1 MQFEIVENPHAPK
14 VPFGSGRDEWTVCQS
29 GTASAGHARPGRAP
43 KSARD
48 FGNLH
53 VLQIGPT
60 SSKCTVSIRHGRN
73 IGPTWGQL
81 RHNLDPLGSNHLAPR
96 WRNSAPTW
104 THLGATSAEVGD
116 IAGRIRNPQNA
127 CFHWCFHT
135 FFCFV

>member
-1 MQFEIVENPHAPK
+1 MQLEIVENPPAPK
-14 VPFGSGRDEWTVCQS
+14 VPFSSGRDEWTVCQS
-29 GTASAGHARPGRAP
+29 GTASAGHAP

-81 RHNLDPLGSNHLAPR
+81 RHNLDPLGSNHLHGSKMAQ
-96 WRNSAPTW
+96 
-104 THLGATSAEVGD
+104 LGPNMD
-116 IAGRIRNPQNA
+116 PFGRPKLG
-127 CFHWCFHT
+127 T
-135 FFCFV
+135 